1 VKDALLYIPADPL
14 GLDGTGFQGA
24 NLWQGKNPD
33 FGATFTLHLKDEY
46 KTLKQIRQEK
56 EKALEKDKKDV
67 VYPSFD
73 EIRKEEQ
80 EEKAQLIYV
89 IRDSKGMEMKRLLSS
104 PSKGISKMTWNLRQ
118 ESTGPIQTGRNNDNN
133 GFLVSAGIYSVEILL
148 VKDAKIE
155 VLVPQTK
162 FTVKALNN
170 QTLVASNP
178 EALQKFRSD
187 VAEMSRKVRGTGKLM
202 SETKDKLD
210 VFQTAILSYPSAEI
224 SLIEEIKNL
233 KIAYDLC
240 LVEMYGDRIKSS
252 REFETYPSISDRM
265 GLVEYQIYENTVDV
279 SNTRLKNLQIV
290 QEEYLELR
298 KKLDDIIVRTR
309 KLEEQLDTKGIP
321 YTKGKDESWKED

>member
-1 VKDALLYIPADPL
+1 
-14 GLDGTGFQGA
+14 
-24 NLWQGKNPD
+24 
-33 FGATFTLHLKDEY
+33 
-46 KTLKQIRQEK
+46 
-56 EKALEKDKKDV
+56 
-67 VYPSFD
+67 
-73 EIRKEEQ
+73 
-80 EEKAQLIYV
+80 
-89 IRDSKGMEMKRLLSS
+89 
-104 PSKGISKMTWNLRQ
+104 
-118 ESTGPIQTGRNNDNN
+118 
-133 GFLVSAGIYSVEILL
+133 
-148 VKDAKIE
+148 
-155 VLVPQTK
+155 
-162 FTVKALNN
+162 LNN

-210 VFQTAILSYPSAEI
+210 VFQTAILSYPGAEI

-279 SNTRLKNLQIV
+279 SNTRLNNLQIV

-309 KLEEQLDTKGIP
+309 KLEEKLDAKEIP